1 MGHSNSTRTQRLAL
15 IGCGIWG
22 QKILEELVVLG
33 ASVDVYDKDPKREA
47 TARRLGA
54 VGFFENWTDLSAYD
68 GVIIATP
75 SSTHRALLERI
86 LPFAVPVFVEKPLT
100 TSLEDARAL
109 TRFNTDALFM
119 MHIWTYHPG
128 IQMLRDIAHSGE
140 LGQLLALRST
150 RANWT
155 SPRKDADTVWNLA
168 PHDITIAKM
177 IFGHIPEPR
186 FAIAEKHK
194 GQITSFVAVLGHAPF
209 FHLDVSNRYEHKVRE
224 VRVNFERG
232 VAILENDEAGHIK
245 IVHGDA
251 ECAPEDLR
259 VEYRKYAEA
268 TALHLELLDF
278 ISYLNGGPAPQDT
291 FQQGLEVVETLHR
304 LVELAEKTP

>member
-1 MGHSNSTRTQRLAL
+1 MGYSNSLQTKKLAL

-22 QKILEELVVLG
+22 QKILRELVALNTI
-33 ASVDVYDKDPKREA
+33 VDVYDSNTKLA
-47 TARRLGA
+47 ASVHQLGA
-54 VGFFENWTDLSAYD
+54 VRFSENWTDLSAYD
-68 GVIIATP
+68 GVILSTP

-100 TSLEDARAL
+100 TSLEDAAAL
-109 TRFNTDALFM
+109 TRFNTDTLFM

-128 IQMLRDIAHSGE
+128 IVMLRDIAHSRE

-155 SPRKDADTVWNLA
+155 SPRKDSDTVWNLA
-168 PHDITIAKM
+168 PHDITIAQM
-177 IFGHIPEPR
+177 ILGHIPEPR
-186 FAIAEKHK
+186 FAIAEKHHS
-194 GQITSFVAVLGHAPF
+194 QIKSFVAVLGQSPF
-209 FHLDVSNRYEHKVRE
+209 FHLDVSNRYERKARE
-224 VRVNFERG
+224 VRLNFEQG

-245 IVHGDA
+245 IVHGNS

-259 VEYRKYAEA
+259 LEYRKYAEA

-278 ISYLNGGPAPQDT
+278 INYLNGGPAPQGT
-291 FQQGLEVVETLHR
+291 FKEGLNVVETLHK
-304 LVELAEKTP
+304 LVELAEEKP